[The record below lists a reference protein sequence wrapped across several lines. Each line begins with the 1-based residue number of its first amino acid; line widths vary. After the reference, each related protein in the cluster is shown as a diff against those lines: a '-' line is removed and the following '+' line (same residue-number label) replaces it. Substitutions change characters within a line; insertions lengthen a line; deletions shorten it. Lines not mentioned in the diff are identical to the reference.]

1 MSGRGAVRPAP
12 VRPGPVVLWGGA
24 GSGRTTFLAALGAAA
39 AQAHPPWQVTRRAEQ
54 AHEYTL
60 SADFTV
66 RRKRFL
72 RYRTDTVQV
81 AFDLAVTDR
90 PGADFTAPDESC
102 GGIVYFFDP
111 TRSSDDGAAD
121 AIAEVAGDGLVP
133 HPLAVCVT
141 KYDEPDVLAEGRAAG
156 LLAVDVDDMGRRT
169 PMIPVDFAE
178 RFFDHLC
185 DTAGAERV
193 RQAIKRHFA
202 PESVRYFTTSS
213 IGFHQGGPV
222 NVLEP
227 LLWVKL
233 GV

>member
-24 GSGRTTFLAALGAAA
+24 GSGRTTFLAALAAAA
-39 AQAHPPWQVTRRAEQ
+39 AQAHPPWQVTGRAEQ
-54 AHEYTL
+54 AHEYAL

-72 RYRTDTVQV
+72 RFRTDTVRV

-90 PGADFTAPDESC
+90 PGADFTAPDDSC
-102 GGIVYFFDP
+102 SGIVYFFDP
-111 TRSSDDGAAD
+111 TRSADDGAAD
-121 AIAEVAGDGLVP
+121 AIAEAAGDGPVP

-141 KYDEPDVLAEGRAAG
+141 KYDEPDVLAEARAAG
-156 LLAVDVDDMGRRT
+156 VLAVDDEGGT
-169 PMIPVDFAE
+169 PTVPIDFAE

-185 DTAGAERV
+185 DTGGRAAV
-193 RQAIKRHFA
+193 REAIKRHFA

-213 IGFHQGGPV
+213 IGFHHDPVRPV